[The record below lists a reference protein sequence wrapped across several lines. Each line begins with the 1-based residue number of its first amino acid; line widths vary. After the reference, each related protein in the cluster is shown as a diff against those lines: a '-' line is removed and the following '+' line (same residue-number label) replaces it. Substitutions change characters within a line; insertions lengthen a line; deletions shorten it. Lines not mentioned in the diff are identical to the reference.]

1 MNNRALSLIVGFVL
15 TAFIGVITY
24 IIFNESEP
32 GSTLQ
37 RIALLAGGDFFPWG
51 WIQNLTFFL
60 FFYGIAEIYI
70 LNREF
75 NREISSLSKGLLPE
89 KDNWV
94 LSPADVMELK
104 LKIIEKEQKGKYF
117 LTDLIKK
124 ACVKYRSGKS
134 TSEALEVVS
143 ASVRIHQAKC
153 ESAQSIIRYVAWAI
167 PSVGFIG
174 TVIGIAASLG
184 IADQASSP
192 EGIAKVTGL
201 LNVAFDTTLIAL
213 LLSLVLMFSFH
224 RLTEKVEVFHSDVE
238 HYVIENLIN
247 RIYHS

>member
-1 MNNRALSLIVGFVL
+1 MNNRSLSLVV
-15 TAFIGVITY
+15 GVILTTFTGILTY
-24 IIFNESEP
+24 LIYKESEP
-32 GSTLQ
+32 GNTIN
-37 RIALLAGGDFFPWG
+37 RIALLAGGAFFPWG

-60 FFYGIAEIYI
+60 FYYGMAEIFI
-70 LNREF
+70 LNRKF
-75 NREISSLSKGLLPE
+75 NRELLALTKGFLPE

-94 LSPADVMELK
+94 LSPSDVMELK

-153 ESAQSIIRYVAWAI
+153 ESSQSFIRYVAWAI

-192 EGIAKVTGL
+192 EGIAKVTGM

-213 LLSLVLMFSFH
+213 LLSLVLMLSYH
-224 RLTEKVEVFHSDVE
+224 RLTEKVELFHSDVE

>member
-1 MNNRALSLIVGFVL
+1 MNKRVLSLIIGIVL
-15 TAFIGVITY
+15 TAFTGIITY
-24 IIFNESEP
+24 IVFKESEP
-32 GSTLQ
+32 GTPLR
-37 RIALLAGGDFFPWG
+37 RIALLAGGEFFPWG

-60 FFYGIAEIYI
+60 FYYGMAEIFL

-75 NREISSLSKGLLPE
+75 NREIFALSKGFLPE

-143 ASVRIHQAKC
+143 ASVRIHQAKF
-153 ESAQSIIRYVAWAI
+153 ESAQSFIRYVAWAI

-174 TVIGIAASLG
+174 TVIGITASLG
-184 IADQASSP
+184 YADQASSL
-192 EGIAKVTGL
+192 E
-201 LNVAFDTTLIAL
+201 
-213 LLSLVLMFSFH
+213 
-224 RLTEKVEVFHSDVE
+224 
-238 HYVIENLIN
+238 
-247 RIYHS
+247 